1 MSITEKTDKRDHILQ
16 VAEQLFA
23 DKGFDGTS
31 VRDIAEQAGV
41 NLAMISYYFGSK
53 EKLLKQLIEDRFS
66 TTTRFLEEKSNS
78 DAEEPWEKVEWLVDY
93 YVDKIVNTYRFYCI
107 LTQEYNTGRSDDI
120 KDLIVK
126 VKSENMERIKKIILE
141 GQRKNVFRKVDVELT
156 MASMMGTIIQ
166 LINSRALYG
175 KLLRIDHHDE
185 ETYRKAIAKR
195 LKPHL
200 KQMMQ
205 AHLLI
210 KQP

>member
-1 MSITEKTDKRDHILQ
+1 MSVTEKTDKRDQILQ

-31 VRDIAEQAGV
+31 VRDIAEQASV

-53 EKLLKQLIEDRFS
+53 EKLLKSLIEERFS
-66 TTTRFLEEKSNS
+66 STARMLEEKSNNE
-78 DAEEPWEKVEWLVDY
+78 AEGPWEKIEWLIDF
-93 YVDKIVNTYRFYCI
+93 YVDRIVNTYRFHCI
-107 LTQEYNTGRSDDI
+107 LSQEYNTGRSQEI
-120 KDLIVK
+120 KDLIIH
-126 VKSENMERIKKIILE
+126 VKSENLERIKKIIVE

-166 LINSRALYG
+166 VINSRSLYG
-175 KLLRIDHHDE
+175 KLLRIDHTDE
-185 ETYRKAIAKR
+185 EGYRKTISRR

-200 KQMMQ
+200 KQLMQ

-210 KQP
+210 Q

>member
-1 MSITEKTDKRDHILQ
+1 MSVTEKTDKREHILQ

-31 VRDIAEQAGV
+31 VRDIAEQANV

-53 EKLLKQLIEDRFS
+53 EKLLKSLIEERFS
-66 TTTRFLEEKSNS
+66 MTTRLIEEKSNNE
-78 DAEEPWEKVEWLVDY
+78 AEEPWEKIEWLIDF
-93 YVDKIVNTYRFYCI
+93 YVDRIVNTYRFHCI
-107 LTQEYNTGRSDDI
+107 LNHEYNSGRSDDI
-120 KDLIVK
+120 KELITQ
-126 VKSENMERIKKIILE
+126 VKSENMERIKKIIVE

-175 KLLRIDHHDE
+175 KLLRIDHTDE
-185 ETYRKAIAKR
+185 ENYRKTISKR

-200 KQMMQ
+200 KQLMQ
-205 AHLLI
+205 AHLLA
-210 KQP
+210 